1 MFYSPTILAKK
12 SPMGTVWM
20 AAHLE
25 RKIKKAQI
33 EKINIALYAGIFCS
47 FCEIKIGYSLLIN
60 YLTMEQ
66 ES

>member
-12 SPMGTVWM
+12 SPMGTIWM

-33 EKINIALYAGIFCS
+33 EKINIAIYAGI
-47 FCEIKIGYSLLIN
+47 
-60 YLTMEQ
+60 
-66 ES
+66 